1 MVEEAIRTLREQ
13 QSKVKERSGPW
24 MVAEQ
29 LMDLCRREPK
39 SAELIAQDLHNPEM
53 GIVQAEKKIK
63 AFADAHKTGNFA
75 GVTGMEA
82 EEILRKFYGLPDP
95 QTDKPSGSY
104 AVSVDLEDFL

>member
-1 MVEEAIRTLREQ
+1 MTEQAIFLLREQ

-39 SAELIAQDLHNPEM
+39 SAELIAQ
-53 GIVQAEKKIK
+53 AEQQIK
-63 AFADAHKTGNFA
+63 AFADQHKTGNFA

-95 QTDKPSGSY
+95 QTDKPSGSG
-104 AVSVDLEDFL
+104 AVSVDLADFL